1 MLFLKMW
8 EKLRFKK
15 INKKRELNIGR
26 WLVSRQLWFY
36 DLNIDQLSL
45 KSTRRISIIFHI
57 MLFLKTLKIC
67 NRKLLTGVWK
77 TAKWRLGANIQT
89 QFSLFI
95 TKRWDF
101 YFFGVFRDSGTAMV
115 YPVDYFDKFLEQFW
129 PELKMMAIL
138 LGDGCCWL
146 KHGCCSNQ
154 VKDHP
159 AWNTEEKIFS

>member
-1 MLFLKMW
+1 MRKA
-8 EKLRFKK
+8 EIKK
-15 INKKRELNIGR
+15 NNKKRESNIR
-26 WLVSRQLWFY
+26 HWLVSRQLWFY

-95 TKRWDF
+95 IKRWVL
-101 YFFGVFRDSGTAMV
+101 YFFFEFSVI
-115 YPVDYFDKFLEQFW
+115 LEQPWCNQLIILINFW
-129 PELKMMAIL
+129 SSFARSWRWWPFFWVMAAVGWNMDVAATRWKTTPHGTLKRKYFLRLAI
-138 LGDGCCWL
+138 
-146 KHGCCSNQ
+146 
-154 VKDHP
+154 
-159 AWNTEEKIFS
+159 